1 MEARSPLFCI
11 LPGHWVLDDSLSQF
25 RAQVYVCVCVCVCV
39 WVSMHCSLCVLVHHC
54 LCVNVVCCLNV
65 LYESMFVAA
74 GALIA
79 CIGDRVSITR
89 SSDTLYEGWS
99 EDTEERA

>member
-1 MEARSPLFCI
+1 
-11 LPGHWVLDDSLSQF
+11 
-25 RAQVYVCVCVCVCV
+25 VC
-39 WVSMHCSLCVLVHHC
+39 VSMHCSLCVLVHHC

-99 EDTEERA
+99 EDTEERTHPSSLKNQGSLSTHPC